1 MPARETAA
9 ASASSCRRF
18 AASTASSPVEMV
30 ARTSVLMLAMAG
42 AMLRAEQC
50 ASFVIPSTG
59 FTGLLRA
66 SRPASGQNSGRGSS
80 LLGVIMKYEIDYKL
94 DKKRDVEGGSVYDV
108 TVNVDPKLVKDS
120 YGALCACQHH

>member
-1 MPARETAA
+1 
-9 ASASSCRRF
+9 
-18 AASTASSPVEMV
+18 MV

-66 SRPASGQNSGRGSS
+66 SPRPASGQNSGRGSTS
-80 LLGVIMKYEIDYKL
+80 LLGMIMKYEIDYKL

>member
-1 MPARETAA
+1 M
-9 ASASSCRRF
+9 
-18 AASTASSPVEMV
+18 

-66 SRPASGQNSGRGSS
+66 SRPASGQNSGRGSQSTS
-80 LLGVIMKYEIDYKL
+80 LLSMIMKYEIDYKL

>member
-1 MPARETAA
+1 M
-9 ASASSCRRF
+9 
-18 AASTASSPVEMV
+18 

-80 LLGVIMKYEIDYKL
+80 LLGMIMKYEIDYKL